1 MVSSNS
7 ITSRCS
13 QNIPNKYI
21 RTPIASLS
29 SYFLASLI
37 SNFRIKFLFYFTF
50 FFVFFLPSR
59 SKWSNGGILI
69 SGACEGEGTRG
80 SVRDSRSQQVRPV
93 VRRLGSSPHSS
104 PTLLFI
110 FTTTIIIIVVVIIIF
125 SCYVSVRL
133 SPGPRRPA
141 AHGWMGF
148 GVESRHHT
156 TPHHFLSLSLS
167 I

>member
-1 MVSSNS
+1 MPFLAFHHAPWKKSFVITSNS
-7 ITSRCS
+7 T
-13 QNIPNKYI
+13 NKYI

-50 FFVFFLPSR
+50 LFVFFLPSR
-59 SKWSNGGILI
+59 SKRSNGGILI

-93 VRRLGSSPHSS
+93 VRGLGSSPHSS

-110 FTTTIIIIVVVIIIF
+110 FTIIILLLLLLF
-125 SCYVSVRL
+125 SLATCQCAL
-133 SPGPRRPA
+133 A
-141 AHGWMGF
+141 QAHGGQRPMDGWAS
-148 GVESRHHT
+148 V
-156 TPHHFLSLSLS
+156 
-167 I
+167 